1 MKKTVLK
8 KKALLRETPGMQRYA
23 LKCKSCNTTLG
34 MVTVFGEVYACTLYG
49 APKSVE
55 YFTILVP
62 YCAACTSPQKQDAC
76 TVSLFENLREQ
87 FPDIED
93 CVKQLREYYAEH
105 SGYQSAPGPAP
116 SFDQMR
122 EQGLFSD
129 KKPKKKSFC
138 IRL

>member
-8 KKALLRETPGMQRYA
+8 KKTLLRETPGMQRYA

-34 MVTVFGEVYACTLYG
+34 MITVFGEVYACTLYG
-49 APKSVE
+49 IPKSVE

-62 YCAACTSPQKQDAC
+62 YCAACTAITKQDAC

-87 FPDIED
+87 FPDVED
-93 CVKQLREYYAEH
+93 CVKQLREHYAAY
-105 SGYQSAPGPAP
+105 SGYQSVPGPA
-116 SFDQMR
+116 SVQKTGQA
-122 EQGLFSD
+122 QGLFMD